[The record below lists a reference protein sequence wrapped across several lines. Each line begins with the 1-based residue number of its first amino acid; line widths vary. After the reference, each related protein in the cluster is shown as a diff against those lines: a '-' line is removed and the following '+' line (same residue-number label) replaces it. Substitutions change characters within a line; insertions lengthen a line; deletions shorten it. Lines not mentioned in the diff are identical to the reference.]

1 MINHIK
7 ICSSL
12 YYIIITM
19 SILPYA
25 IFGGYFYQSNSGGFD
40 NIYDFAETLENAIHI
55 YEILL
60 NTKNKENM
68 TYNWVHIVDLRTKT
82 IIIDSRNIYNK
93 INYRCKL

>member
-1 MINHIK
+1 
-7 ICSSL
+7 
-12 YYIIITM
+12 M

-25 IFGGYFYQSNSGGFD
+25 IFDGYFYQSNSGGFD

-68 TYNWVHIVDLRTKT
+68 TYN
-82 IIIDSRNIYNK
+82 
-93 INYRCKL
+93 

>member
-1 MINHIK
+1 
-7 ICSSL
+7 
-12 YYIIITM
+12 M

-60 NTKNKENM
+60 NTKNQENM

>member
-1 MINHIK
+1 
-7 ICSSL
+7 
-12 YYIIITM
+12 M

-60 NTKNKENM
+60 HTKNYENM

-93 INYRCKL
+93 INPRCKL

>member
-1 MINHIK
+1 
-7 ICSSL
+7 
-12 YYIIITM
+12 M

-40 NIYDFAETLENAIHI
+40 NICDFAETLENAIHI

-60 NTKNKENM
+60 NTKNNENM
-68 TYNWVHIVDLRTKT
+68 RYNWVHIVDLRTKT
-82 IIIDSRNIYNK
+82 IVIDSRNRYNK

>member
-1 MINHIK
+1 
-7 ICSSL
+7 
-12 YYIIITM
+12 M

-25 IFGGYFYQSNSGGFD
+25 IFGGYFYQANSGGFD

-60 NTKNKENM
+60 HTKNNENM
-68 TYNWVHIVDLRTKT
+68 RYNWVHIVDLRTKT
-82 IIIDSRNIYNK
+82 IVIDSRNRYNK